1 MQAAIGE
8 TGIGETIAA
17 LAIPTWG
24 VIACVIFIMTLTSL
38 VGIHQLVS
46 MIVVLV
52 VFVPLNTGVNDTIL
66 MEAALIGWAF
76 RVHDRANRRIHRNR
90 QRHVRGSEDPVDIRT
105 ESCLRYGV
113 RRIERPAAV
122 PGQQSVFR
130 GLIPAS
136 SCLLSKWEFGTLAPL
151 AFRLS
156 YLSGLF
162 RRKSADS
169 EFRQLGGRAARGRSA
184 SLRGLRRNLA
194 GQKQCAAL
202 RAGRKR
208 LCRRLRLSMAALAS
222 HPDRPPERHDL
233 TTDRLLTDT
242 GWDSDWIAGR
252 LIFDGGAGAGRF
264 SDALA
269 MGARVVSLDM
279 SIAIDACY
287 ETTRV
292 HGDAVQR
299 IQASLY
305 AMPLRSAAFDAVH
318 CAGVIQHTPE
328 PERTMRA
335 MPRLLKPGAPL
346 GYNFYERTWSRR
358 LQLLRAG
365 FRLFTP
371 YMSQR
376 ALLKLC
382 EAMVVP
388 LFPLS
393 RLVSRLRFIR
403 FGLRFLP
410 ICANHQPELSR
421 DQQFEW
427 TCRHLRLVQPAIRP
441 AATASARGRDPGRGR
456 DGRHRIR
463 AGHRAR
469 TPAIPGT
476 TGLLIIDC
484 RKENWSG

>member
-1 MQAAIGE
+1 MHRWLLDLLICPDCSGE
-8 TGIGETIAA
+8 IPLAVNSGNWEGERLEDGVLGCAGCGG
-17 LAIPTWG
+17 TWP
-24 VIACVIFIMTLTSL
+24 VRNSVPR
-38 VGIHQLVS
+38 
-46 MIVVLV
+46 
-52 VFVPLNTGVNDTIL
+52 FVPEEEDYAGGFGFQWQRWRLTQIDRLN
-66 MEAALIGWAF
+66 
-76 RVHDRANRRIHRNR
+76 
-90 QRHVRGSEDPVDIRT
+90 
-105 ESCLRYGV
+105 
-113 RRIERPAAV
+113 
-122 PGQQSVFR
+122 
-130 GLIPAS
+130 
-136 SCLLSKWEFGTLAPL
+136 GTT
-151 AFRLS
+151 
-156 YLSGLF
+156 
-162 RRKSADS
+162 
-169 EFRQLGGRAARGRSA
+169 
-184 SLRGLRRNLA
+184 
-194 GQKQCAAL
+194 
-202 RAGRKR
+202 
-208 LCRRLRLSMAALAS
+208 
-222 HPDRPPERHDL
+222 L

-242 GWDSDWIAGR
+242 GWDRDWIAGK

-269 MGARVVSLDM
+269 VMGARVVSLDM

-292 HGDAVQR
+292 HGDAVQC

-335 MPRLLKPGAPL
+335 MPRLLKSGAPL

-393 RLVSRLRFIR
+393 RLVSRLRFVR

-410 ICANHQPELSR
+410 ICASHQPELSR

-427 TCRHLRLVQPAIRP
+427 TLLDTFDWYNPRYDQPQRHRRAAEILDEEGMGDIVSAPGIVRAHQKSPARP
-441 AATASARGRDPGRGR
+441 A
-456 DGRHRIR
+456 
-463 AGHRAR
+463 
-469 TPAIPGT
+469 
-476 TGLLIIDC
+476 C
-484 RKENWSG
+484 